1 MIKPSII
8 FSILLSFLYSNEGET
23 ITFTSAN
30 PFGFNDVLSALDQQE
45 PQEVYGVLKMP
56 DQMGNKKVPLVIG
69 VAGSLGWMDHHFEYL
84 QIYREM
90 GIATFEV
97 KSFAS
102 RGIESTVG
110 SQVEVTMAAMMLDVY
125 RAFEI
130 LAKDSRI
137 DRDKVAITGWSL
149 AGGVTLFSG
158 WLPAKNAM
166 NSDLKFAAHLAIYPP
181 CFIVPENLEFTD
193 APMHI
198 LIGEM
203 DNWTPAAAC
212 EDLVPDMIGNGTNIG
227 ITVYEDSHHSFD
239 SSTPPRVDEAGYS
252 FTDCRLKMRADGVV
266 VMNFMDIPMTNPT
279 LQKIGLAFCA
289 DRGPTHGGNPESRK
303 AAFVFAK
310 DFMGKHLLDND

>member
-1 MIKPSII
+1 
-8 FSILLSFLYSNEGET
+8 
-23 ITFTSAN
+23 
-30 PFGFNDVLSALDQQE
+30 
-45 PQEVYGVLKMP
+45 
-56 DQMGNKKVPLVIG
+56 
-69 VAGSLGWMDHHFEYL
+69 
-84 QIYREM
+84 
-90 GIATFEV
+90 
-97 KSFAS
+97 
-102 RGIESTVG
+102 
-110 SQVEVTMAAMMLDVY
+110 MMLDVY

-130 LAKDSRI
+130 LAKDPRI

-149 AGGVTLFSG
+149 GGGVTLFSG

-166 NSDLKFAAHLAIYPP
+166 NSNLKFTAHLAIYPP

-252 FTDCRLKMRADGVV
+252 FTNCRLKMRADGVV

-303 AAFVFAK
+303 AAFVFAN

>member
-1 MIKPSII
+1 MIKRSII

-69 VAGSLGWMDHHFEYL
+69 VAGSLGWMDHHYEYL
-84 QIYREM
+84 QMYQEM

-102 RGIESTVG
+102 RGIQSTVG

-130 LAKDSRI
+130 

-149 AGGVTLFSG
+149 GGGVTLFSG

-166 NSDLKFAAHLAIYPP
+166 NPDLKFAAHLAIYPP

-198 LIGEM
+198 LIGEV

-212 EDLVPDMIGNGTNIG
+212 KDLIPDMIGNGTNIG

-252 FTDCRLKMRADGVV
+252 FTDCRLKMRTDGVV